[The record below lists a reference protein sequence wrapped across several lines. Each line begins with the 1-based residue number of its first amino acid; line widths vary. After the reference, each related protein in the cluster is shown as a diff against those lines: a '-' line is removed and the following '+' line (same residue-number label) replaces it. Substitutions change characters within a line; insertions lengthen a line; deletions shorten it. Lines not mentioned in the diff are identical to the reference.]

1 MILAKLR
8 NDEMPPRGKIFYHED
23 TDEGM
28 VSDSLL
34 LFRVQNQIDGV
45 MVVNWLPGRNSIAT
59 AGGKRTE
66 FERAVVI
73 QYARAA
79 AQATGAPVCRDAF
92 PRRGSVATH

>member
-8 NDEMPPRGKIFYHED
+8 NDEMPPRGKIFYHKD

-45 MVVNWLPGRNSIAT
+45 MVVNWLPGRNSIA
-59 AGGKRTE
+59 
-66 FERAVVI
+66 
-73 QYARAA
+73 
-79 AQATGAPVCRDAF
+79 
-92 PRRGSVATH
+92 